1 MILRAGT
8 YNVNNLFRRAR
19 LFQEPGF
26 SKKSAPVLKDIS
38 RLCTLID
45 RKVYTPA
52 IKSEMIAIL
61 TKYQFD
67 QRPSPNPWFTINEV
81 RNKLVTIK
89 KTGAIEI
96 AADGRADWVG
106 SVDLKEEVVPE
117 ESTWNTGRVIKAI
130 GVDVLC
136 LVEIED
142 RQAIT
147 EFNKGILQELKT
159 DFGHN
164 MSIEG
169 NDDRGIDV
177 GIYSRWPITSIQSH
191 IDDTYTDKAGKQQ
204 RVFSRDCPVFQIEY
218 RKGKFLYM
226 ICNHFKSKGYG
237 DQGSSDRKRTK
248 QAEQVAEILKQ
259 FDLSSDLVIIA
270 GDLNDTPKSGALKPL
285 MKVKGLTDV
294 LSLQS
299 GPRNTYIS
307 GNDQIDYLLISRPL
321 KDAFRKCGV
330 ERRGWSKK
338 GVASF
343 KEVTSKATQASD
355 HAAVWAEFEL

>member
-1 MILRAGT
+1 
-8 YNVNNLFRRAR
+8 
-19 LFQEPGF
+19 
-26 SKKSAPVLKDIS
+26 
-38 RLCTLID
+38 
-45 RKVYTPA
+45 
-52 IKSEMIAIL
+52 MIAIL

-67 QRPSPNPWFTINEV
+67 QRPSPNPWFTINEI
-81 RNKLVTIK
+81 RNKLITIK
-89 KTGAIEI
+89 KTGEIEI
-96 AADGRADWVG
+96 AAKGRADWVG
-106 SVDLKEEVVPE
+106 SVDLKEEVVLE
-117 ESTWNTGRVIKAI
+117 ESTWNTGRVVKAI

-147 EFNKGILQELKT
+147 EFNKGILRELKA
-159 DFGHN
+159 DFAHN

-191 IDDTYTDKAGKQQ
+191 IDDMYKDKAGKQQ
-204 RVFSRDCPVFQIEY
+204 RVFSRDCPVYQIEY

-248 QAEQVAEILKQ
+248 QSEQVVEILKK
-259 FDLSSDLVIIA
+259 FDLDTDLVVVA
-270 GDLNDTPKSGALKPL
+270 GDLNDTPNSAPLKPL

-294 LSLQS
+294 LSFHS
-299 GPRNTYIS
+299 GEKNTFFT
-307 GNDQIDYLLISRPL
+307 GKEQIDYLLISKPL
-321 KDAFRKCGV
+321 KDAFKKCGI

-338 GVASF
+338 GVPSF
-343 KEVTSKATQASD
+343 KEVTSTATQASD
-355 HAAVWAEFEL
+355 HAAVWAEFDI